1 MSSPEHHHI
10 VLRVTPNCNLHCRHC
25 FVDSSNH
32 SQRPALDTATLREIV
47 AQIAEAGFRE
57 VRLSGGEPF
66 LREDLK
72 GLCAFIRERGLSF
85 RITTNG
91 TLIGSREAA
100 WLADF
105 GVNRLVVTVHHID
118 PQSHDAFAGV
128 QGAHHCTMRS
138 IEMAIAQGLPVE
150 TSICVTQWNRDGLID
165 SLRRLD
171 HIGLWGVRL
180 SILSPLG
187 RVRAEWENLMLNNA
201 EWRRVWKEVTVH
213 RAEYRHLRIRLA
225 LSIAH
230 RESPR
235 ECEEATCSIG
245 STCSAWSISNTGEL
259 YPCCLIE
266 GNSSFLLAKLPD
278 QPLVSALQ
286 PPSLATLSAILQ
298 NQRCQC
304 EADSGL
310 CRGGCIAYRH
320 DVGPDPRCGVEAGY
334 IPVCPLRFI
343 EV

>member
-1 MSSPEHHHI
+1 MPSPEHRHI
-10 VLRVTPNCNLHCRHC
+10 VLRVTRNCNLHCRHC
-25 FVDSSNH
+25 FVDSSNRTQH
-32 SQRPALDTATLREIV
+32 PALDTATLREIV
-47 AQIAEAGFRE
+47 AQIAVAGFRE

-72 GLCAFIRERGLSF
+72 ELCAFIREQGLSF

-91 TLIGSREAA
+91 TLIGPREAA

-118 PQSHDAFAGV
+118 PQVHDAFAGV
-128 QGAHHCTMRS
+128 QGAHHRTMRA
-138 IEMAIAQGLPVE
+138 IKTAIARGLPVE
-150 TSICVTQWNRDGLID
+150 ASICVTQWNRDGLID
-165 SLRRLD
+165 LLRRLD

-187 RVRAEWENLMLNNA
+187 RSRVGCENLVLGNA
-201 EWRRVWKEVTVH
+201 EWRRVWQEVTAH
-213 RAEYRHLRIRLA
+213 RAEYSHLRIRLA

-230 RESPR
+230 QERPR
-235 ECEEATCSIG
+235 ECKEAACSIG
-245 STCSAWSISNTGEL
+245 SRCAPWSINDTGEL

-266 GNSSFLLAKLPD
+266 GNSSFRLAKLPD

-286 PPSLATLSAILQ
+286 PHSLATLSATLQ
-298 NQRCQC
+298 IQRCRC
-304 EADSGL
+304 EADGGL

-334 IPVCPLRFI
+334 IPVCPLRVI